1 MLTKNGICYD
11 LENSPFVCTTPFF
24 EYRFSSGTHLRKFN
38 GNVDLRKS
46 WLNDS
51 MSRRFHIDVDMEILA
66 ELQLYMQVE
75 TRGFYVS
82 DGEKVWRNAENIRLS
97 GLRVSGEDSLE
108 PSVRTTT
115 R

>member
-11 LENSPFVCTTPFF
+11 LDESQFICSTPFF
-24 EYRFSSGTHLRKFN
+24 EYRFSSGKHLEKFRENAEKRKA
-38 GNVDLRKS
+38 

-82 DGEKVWRNAENIRLS
+82 DGERVWRSAENIRLS
-97 GLRVSGEDSLE
+97 GLKASGEDLLE
-108 PSVRTTT
+108 PSARTTT
-115 R
+115 L

>member
-11 LENSPFVCTTPFF
+11 LESSPFVCTTPFF
-24 EYRFSSGTHLRKFN
+24 EYRFSSGTHLRKFKE
-38 GNVDLRKS
+38 NVDVRKS

-75 TRGFYVS
+75 TRGFYVTN
-82 DGEKVWRNAENIRLS
+82 GVETWRSAENIRLS
-97 GLRVSGEDSLE
+97 GLKASGEGSRV
-108 PSVRTTT
+108 PSVRSTTP
-115 R
+115 

>member
-11 LENSPFVCTTPFF
+11 LDESPFVCSTPFL
-24 EYRFSSGTHLRKFN
+24 EYRFSSGKHLEKFRENAEKRKA
-38 GNVDLRKS
+38 

-51 MSRRFHIDVDMEILA
+51 MSRRFHIDVDIEILA

-97 GLRVSGEDSLE
+97 GLKVSGD
-108 PSVRTTT
+108 V
-115 R
+115 

>member
-1 MLTKNGICYD
+1 M
-11 LENSPFVCTTPFF
+11 
-24 EYRFSSGTHLRKFN
+24 
-38 GNVDLRKS
+38 
-46 WLNDS
+46 
-51 MSRRFHIDVDMEILA
+51 DMEILA

-97 GLRVSGEDSLE
+97 GLKVSGEDSLE
-108 PSVRTTT
+108 PFVRITT

>member
-1 MLTKNGICYD
+1 MLTKNGICYNLD
-11 LENSPFVCTTPFF
+11 ESPFVCSTPFF
-24 EYRFSSGTHLRKFN
+24 EYRFSSGKHLEKFRENAEKRKA
-38 GNVDLRKS
+38 

-66 ELQLYMQVE
+66 ELQLYVQVE

-97 GLRVSGEDSLE
+97 GLKVSGD
-108 PSVRTTT
+108 V
-115 R
+115 

>member
-11 LENSPFVCTTPFF
+11 LDESPFVCSTPFF
-24 EYRFSSGTHLRKFN
+24 EYRFSSGKHLEKFRENAEKRKA
-38 GNVDLRKS
+38 

-97 GLRVSGEDSLE
+97 GLKVSGEDSLE
-108 PSVRTTT
+108 PSARTIT